1 MSVVSQTKKVILQ
14 EIHNNQFHGYVI
26 AKNLNLPLSSI
37 YEHLKELRQ
46 AGLVKYSK
54 QGRRKIYQL
63 TDKGIMLLSTV
74 E

>member
-1 MSVVSQTKKVILQ
+1 MSIVSYPKKIILQ
-14 EIHNNQFHGYVI
+14 EIRDNHFHGYVI
-26 AKNLNLPLSSI
+26 AKNLKLPLSSI

-46 AGLVKYSK
+46 SGLITYSK

-63 TDKGIMLLSTV
+63 TEKGEMLLKAV